1 MQCNAMQPT
10 NQPLFRAPQ
19 ISHRRMAPAS
29 PVDSWRRFPQ
39 SVQKIKDPI
48 ADILTVY
55 LVQFNFDMK
64 QKKIRQIFCCA
75 KICSG
80 HSPPW
85 PSAGR

>member
-1 MQCNAMQPT
+1 MQCNAMQPIH
-10 NQPLFRAPQ
+10 QPLFRAPQ
-19 ISHRRMAPAS
+19 ISHKRMAPAS

-39 SVQKIKDPI
+39 SVQKINDPI

-55 LVQFNFDMK
+55 LAQFNFDTK

-75 KICSG
+75 KICPG

-85 PSAGR
+85 PCAGR

>member
-1 MQCNAMQPT
+1 MQPT

-64 QKKIRQIFCCA
+64 QKKDQANFLLRKDLLGPLTA
-75 KICSG
+75 L
-80 HSPPW
+80 
-85 PSAGR
+85 A